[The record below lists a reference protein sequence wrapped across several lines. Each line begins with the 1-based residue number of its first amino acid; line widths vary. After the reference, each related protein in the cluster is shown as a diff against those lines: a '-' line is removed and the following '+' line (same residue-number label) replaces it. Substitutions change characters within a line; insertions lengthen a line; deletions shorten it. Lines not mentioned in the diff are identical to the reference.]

1 MALGR
6 RKAQRQDALWIATDA
21 VAKGPG
27 HPFYARLNGI
37 FAEITL
43 ARSSMVSGKTL
54 EAGRP
59 SLT

>member
-6 RKAQRQDALWIATDA
+6 RKAKRQDALWIATDA

-37 FAEITL
+37 FGESDFDRWAEQ
-43 ARSSMVSGKTL
+43 R
-54 EAGRP
+54 
-59 SLT
+59 